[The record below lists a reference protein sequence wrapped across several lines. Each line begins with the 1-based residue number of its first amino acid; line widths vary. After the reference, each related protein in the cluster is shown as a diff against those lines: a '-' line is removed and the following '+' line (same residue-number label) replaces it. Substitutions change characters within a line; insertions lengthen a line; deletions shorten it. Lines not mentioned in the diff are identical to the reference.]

1 MNNNFKCVAI
11 LTDGSWRI
19 QKYGE
24 RTQNNCPKE
33 MKQAE
38 ISDNLLFC
46 QSSGMMAELS
56 SEENSGMGQGLEWEG
71 LNTAGGSTPEGER
84 G

>member
-1 MNNNFKCVAI
+1 
-11 LTDGSWRI
+11 
-19 QKYGE
+19 
-24 RTQNNCPKE
+24 